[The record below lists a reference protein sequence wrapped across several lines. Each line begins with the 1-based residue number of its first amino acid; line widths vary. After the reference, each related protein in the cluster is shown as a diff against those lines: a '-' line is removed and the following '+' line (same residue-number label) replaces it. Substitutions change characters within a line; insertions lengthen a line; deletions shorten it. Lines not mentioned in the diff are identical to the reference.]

1 MPIEGAW
8 QKPALRAFETCQ
20 RYFDHALTGVA
31 IEYRP
36 FGPLVF
42 LNRRP
47 QMIDDLPISQA
58 TILRQRFSGLCH
70 YSSFAFTKNDS
81 YDARVTQFRT
91 IIKPEARIAKM
102 KFPGG
107 LNIQGMMKQ
116 AQQMQEKMAREME
129 ELRVDASAGG
139 GVVNVTM
146 KGDHEIISLKI
157 DPEIVKENDIEMLQD
172 MIVAAINEGNRKV
185 NEAMKGK
192 LGSMLPPG
200 LGNLF

>member
-1 MPIEGAW
+1 
-8 QKPALRAFETCQ
+8 
-20 RYFDHALTGVA
+20 
-31 IEYRP
+31 
-36 FGPLVF
+36 
-42 LNRRP
+42 
-47 QMIDDLPISQA
+47 
-58 TILRQRFSGLCH
+58 
-70 YSSFAFTKNDS
+70 
-81 YDARVTQFRT
+81 
-91 IIKPEARIAKM
+91 M

-116 AQQMQEKMAREME
+116 AQQMQEKMQQEME
-129 ELRVDASAGG
+129 ELRVEASAGG

-157 DPEIVKENDIEMLQD
+157 DPEIVKDNDIEMLQD

-185 NEAMKGK
+185 NEAMKSK